1 MKHTL
6 VAQWILSK
14 PVRPGAQPKWT
25 EMVNIKLNFQ
35 KCVYYN
41 LYYGIYTN
49 FNYIIKG
56 KHIDGV
62 DQDGNKHYGFCSE
75 DCPKHVDVPKTNVR
89 SQVRS

>member
-1 MKHTL
+1 M
-6 VAQWILSK
+6 VYNIL
-14 PVRPGAQPKWT
+14 
-25 EMVNIKLNFQ
+25 I
-35 KCVYYN
+35 
-41 LYYGIYTN
+41 
-49 FNYIIKG
+49 NYIIKG